1 METTRTE
8 TTRKEMKAM
17 NDNRVLRKMFLSEEF
32 SMDTPRST
40 QMYTDWGMSV
50 LDNGTAVVPVM
61 GVLGDW
67 MPYSYI
73 TGMVEKAVQMDS
85 VNEIILSIN
94 SPGGA
99 VAGLFDSCRF
109 IEKASKKKKCIAYV
123 TGMACSAAYAIATAC
138 DEIFMMED
146 AEVGSCGCYA
156 HAVEYSDAY
165 FEKEGFLHRIFRS
178 KCSPK
183 KNCSVITDE
192 AEAEAFQ
199 AEIDALGEK
208 YLKYVAKRRKCAY
221 SDALENFG
229 KGGVLMG
236 EKAIA
241 AGMVDG
247 IKTLEEL
254 GIEEADT
261 GSTKTNKVATED
273 GTEINATENNSPL
286 DGGEGDDM
294 DINAMSEEQRRET
307 FEALCSLQP
316 DLTDSIVKSA
326 KDEERKRILALGE
339 LRNGSAEVDAIVDSA
354 VEDGRGAEAVAIDI
368 VKAMKSAKDE
378 VKDRRNA
385 ELDSLAE
392 DTDEA
397 GVGRYAIDDNPY
409 LTAAREMGK
418 ENK

>member
-1 METTRTE
+1 
-8 TTRKEMKAM
+8 M

-73 TGMVEKAVQMDS
+73 TGMIEDALSMEKVDS
-85 VNEIILSIN
+85 IVLMIN

-99 VAGLFDSCRF
+99 VAGLFDTCRY
-109 IEKASKKKKCIAYV
+109 IEKASKKKKCTAYV

-208 YLKYVAKRRKCAY
+208 YLRYVAKRRKCAY
-221 SDALENFG
+221 ADALENFG

>member
-1 METTRTE
+1 
-8 TTRKEMKAM
+8 M

-73 TGMVEKAVQMDS
+73 TGMIEKALKRDDI
-85 VNEIILSIN
+85 NEIVLLIDF
-94 SPGGA
+94 PGGA
-99 VAGLFDSCRF
+99 VAGLFDTCRF
-109 IEKASKKKKCIAYV
+109 IERASKKKKCTAYV

-138 DEIFMMED
+138 DEIYMMED

-165 FEKEGFLHRIFRS
+165 FEKEGFIHRVFRS

-183 KNCSVITDE
+183 KNCSVIADE
-192 AEAEAFQ
+192 VEAEAFQ
-199 AEIDALGEK
+199 KEIDVLGEK
-208 YLKYVAKRRKCAY
+208 YLRYVAKRRKCAY

-254 GIEEADT
+254 GIEEADES
-261 GSTKTNKVATED
+261 STKTRKTAVKD
-273 GTEINATENNSPL
+273 GTEIKAIENNSPQN
-286 DGGEGDDM
+286 GGEGDDM

-316 DLTDSIVKSA
+316 DLTDFIVKSA
-326 KDEERKRILALGE
+326 KDEEKKRILALGE

-354 VEDGRGAEAVAIDI
+354 VEDGRSAEAIAVDI

-378 VKDRRNA
+378 VKDRRKA

-397 GVGRYAIDDNPY
+397 GVGRYSVDDNPY

>member
-1 METTRTE
+1 
-8 TTRKEMKAM
+8 M

-50 LDNGTAVVPVM
+50 LDNGMAVVPVM

-73 TGMVEKAVQMDS
+73 TGMIEKALKRDDI
-85 VNEIILSIN
+85 NEIVLLID

-138 DEIFMMED
+138 DEIYMMED

-165 FEKEGFLHRIFRS
+165 FEKEGFLHRVFRS

-192 AEAEAFQ
+192 VEAEAFQ
-199 AEIDALGEK
+199 KEIDALGEK
-208 YLKYVAKRRKCAY
+208 YLRYVAKRRKCAY

>member
-1 METTRTE
+1 
-8 TTRKEMKAM
+8 MKAM

-73 TGMVEKAVQMDS
+73 TGMIEKALKRDDI
-85 VNEIILSIN
+85 NEIVLLID

-109 IEKASKKKKCIAYV
+109 IEKASKKKKCTAYV

-138 DEIFMMED
+138 DDIYIMED

-165 FEKEGFLHRIFRS
+165 FEKEGFLHRVFRS

-183 KNCSVITDE
+183 KNCSVIADE
-192 AEAEAFQ
+192 VEAEAFQ
-199 AEIDALGEK
+199 KEIDALGEK
-208 YLKYVAKRRKCAY
+208 YLRYVAKRRKCAY

-254 GIEEADT
+254 GIEEADE
-261 GSTKTNKVATED
+261 GSTKTRKSAVKD
-273 GTEINATENNSPL
+273 GTEINANENNSPL

-326 KDEERKRILALGE
+326 KDEEKKRILALGE

-378 VKDRRNA
+378 VKDRRKA

-397 GVGRYAIDDNPY
+397 GVGRYSIDDNPY

>member
-1 METTRTE
+1 
-8 TTRKEMKAM
+8 M

-73 TGMVEKAVQMDS
+73 TGMIEKALKMDDI
-85 VNEIILSIN
+85 NEIVLLID

-99 VAGLFDSCRF
+99 VAGLFDTCRF
-109 IEKASKKKKCIAYV
+109 IEKASKKKKCTAYV

-138 DEIFMMED
+138 DEIYMMED

-165 FEKEGFLHRIFRS
+165 FEKEGFLHRVFRS

-192 AEAEAFQ
+192 VEAEAFQ
-199 AEIDALGEK
+199 KEIDALGEK
-208 YLKYVAKRRKCAY
+208 YLRYVAKRRKCAY

-254 GIEEADT
+254 GIEEVDT

>member
-1 METTRTE
+1 
-8 TTRKEMKAM
+8 MKAM

-73 TGMVEKAVQMDS
+73 TGMIEKALKRDDI
-85 VNEIILSIN
+85 NEIVLLID

-99 VAGLFDSCRF
+99 VAGLFDSCRY
-109 IEKASKKKKCIAYV
+109 IEKASKKKKCTAYV

-165 FEKEGFLHRIFRS
+165 FEKEGFLHRVFRS

-192 AEAEAFQ
+192 VEAEAFQ
-199 AEIDALGEK
+199 KEIDALGEK
-208 YLKYVAKRRKCAY
+208 YLRYVAKRRKCAY

>member
-1 METTRTE
+1 
-8 TTRKEMKAM
+8 M

-73 TGMVEKAVQMDS
+73 TGMIEKALKRDDI
-85 VNEIILSIN
+85 NEIVLLID

-109 IEKASKKKKCIAYV
+109 IEKASKKKKCTAYV

-138 DEIFMMED
+138 DEIYMMED

-165 FEKEGFLHRIFRS
+165 FEKEGFLHRVFRS

-192 AEAEAFQ
+192 VEAEAFQ
-199 AEIDALGEK
+199 DEIDALGEK
-208 YLKYVAKRRKCAY
+208 YLRYVAKRRKCAY

-254 GIEEADT
+254 GIEEADE
-261 GSTKTNKVATED
+261 GSTKARKTAMND
-273 GTEINATENNSPL
+273 GKEINAIENNSPL

-378 VKDRRNA
+378 VKDRRKA
-385 ELDSLAE
+385 ELDSLVE

>member
-1 METTRTE
+1 
-8 TTRKEMKAM
+8 MKAM

-67 MPYSYI
+67 TPYSYI
-73 TGMVEKAVQMDS
+73 TGMIEKALKRDDI
-85 VNEIILSIN
+85 NEIVLLID

-109 IEKASKKKKCIAYV
+109 IEKASKKKKCTAYV

-138 DEIFMMED
+138 DEIYMMED

-165 FEKEGFLHRIFRS
+165 FEKEGFLHRVFRS

-192 AEAEAFQ
+192 VEAEAFQ
-199 AEIDALGEK
+199 KEIDALGEK
-208 YLKYVAKRRKCAY
+208 YLRYVAKRRKCAY

>member
-1 METTRTE
+1 
-8 TTRKEMKAM
+8 M

-73 TGMVEKAVQMDS
+73 TGMIEKALKRDDI
-85 VNEIILSIN
+85 NEIVLLID

-109 IEKASKKKKCIAYV
+109 IEKASKKKKCTAYV

-138 DEIFMMED
+138 DEIYMMED

-165 FEKEGFLHRIFRS
+165 FEKEGFLHRVFRS

-192 AEAEAFQ
+192 VEAEAFQ
-199 AEIDALGEK
+199 KEIDALGEK
-208 YLKYVAKRRKCAY
+208 YLRYVAKRRKCAY

-316 DLTDSIVKSA
+316 DLTNSIVKSA

>member
-1 METTRTE
+1 
-8 TTRKEMKAM
+8 M

-73 TGMVEKAVQMDS
+73 TGMIEKALKRDDI
-85 VNEIILSIN
+85 NEIVLLID

-109 IEKASKKKKCIAYV
+109 IEKASKKKKCTAYV

-138 DEIFMMED
+138 DEIYMMED

-165 FEKEGFLHRIFRS
+165 FEKEGFLHRVFRS

-199 AEIDALGEK
+199 EEIDALGDK
-208 YLKYVAKRRKCAY
+208 YLKYVAKRRKCSY

-254 GIEEADT
+254 GIEEADE
-261 GSTKTNKVATED
+261 GSTKTRKSAVKD
-273 GTEINATENNSPL
+273 GTEINANENNSPL

-326 KDEERKRILALGE
+326 KDEEKKRILALGE

-378 VKDRRNA
+378 VKDRRKA

-397 GVGRYAIDDNPY
+397 GVGRYSIDDNPY

>member
-1 METTRTE
+1 
-8 TTRKEMKAM
+8 M

-73 TGMVEKAVQMDS
+73 TGMIEKALKMDDI
-85 VNEIILSIN
+85 NEIVLLID

-99 VAGLFDSCRF
+99 VAGLFDSCRY
-109 IEKASKKKKCIAYV
+109 IEKASKKKKCTAYV

-138 DEIFMMED
+138 DEIYMMED

-165 FEKEGFLHRIFRS
+165 FEKEGFLHRVFRS

-192 AEAEAFQ
+192 VEAEVFQ
-199 AEIDALGEK
+199 EEIDALGEK
-208 YLKYVAKRRKCAY
+208 YLRYVAKRRKCAY

-368 VKAMKSAKDE
+368 VKAMKSAKSE
-378 VKDRRNA
+378 VEDRRKA

>member
-1 METTRTE
+1 
-8 TTRKEMKAM
+8 MKAM

-73 TGMVEKAVQMDS
+73 TGMIEKALKRDDI
-85 VNEIILSIN
+85 NEIVLLID

-109 IEKASKKKKCIAYV
+109 IEKASKKKKCTAYV

-138 DEIFMMED
+138 DEIYMMED

-165 FEKEGFLHRIFRS
+165 FEKEGFLHRVFRS

-192 AEAEAFQ
+192 VEAEAFQ
-199 AEIDALGEK
+199 KEIDALGEK
-208 YLKYVAKRRKCAY
+208 YLRYVAKRRKCAY

>member
-99 VAGLFDSCRF
+99 VAGLFDSCRY

-138 DEIFMMED
+138 DEIYMMED

-165 FEKEGFLHRIFRS
+165 FEKEGFLHRVFRS

-192 AEAEAFQ
+192 VEAEAFQ
-199 AEIDALGEK
+199 EEIDALGEK
-208 YLKYVAKRRKCAY
+208 YLRYVAKRRKCAY

>member
-8 TTRKEMKAM
+8 TTRKEMKVM

-73 TGMVEKAVQMDS
+73 TGMIEDALSMEKVDS
-85 VNEIILSIN
+85 IVLMIN

-109 IEKASKKKKCIAYV
+109 IEKASKKKKCTAYV

-208 YLKYVAKRRKCAY
+208 YLRYVAKRRKCAY

-241 AGMVDG
+241 AGMVDC

>member
-1 METTRTE
+1 
-8 TTRKEMKAM
+8 M

-32 SMDTPRST
+32 SMNTPRST

-73 TGMVEKAVQMDS
+73 TGMIEKALKRDDI
-85 VNEIILSIN
+85 NEIVLLID

-109 IEKASKKKKCIAYV
+109 IEKASKKKKCTAYV

-138 DEIFMMED
+138 DEIYMMED

-165 FEKEGFLHRIFRS
+165 FEKEGFLHRVFRS

-192 AEAEAFQ
+192 VEAEAFQ
-199 AEIDALGEK
+199 EEIDALGEK
-208 YLKYVAKRRKCAY
+208 YLRYVAKRRKCAY

-273 GTEINATENNSPL
+273 STEINATENNSPL

>member
-1 METTRTE
+1 
-8 TTRKEMKAM
+8 MKAM

-73 TGMVEKAVQMDS
+73 TGMIEKALKRDDI
-85 VNEIILSIN
+85 NEIVLLID

-109 IEKASKKKKCIAYV
+109 IEKASKKKKCTAYV

-138 DEIFMMED
+138 DEIYMMED

-165 FEKEGFLHRIFRS
+165 FEKEGFLHRVFRS

-192 AEAEAFQ
+192 VEAEAFQ
-199 AEIDALGEK
+199 EEIDALGEK
-208 YLKYVAKRRKCAY
+208 YLRYVAKRRKCAY

-236 EKAIA
+236 EKAVA

-254 GIEEADT
+254 GIEEADE
-261 GSTKTNKVATED
+261 GSTKSRKSAVKD
-273 GTEINATENNSPL
+273 GTEINANENNSPL

-354 VEDGRGAEAVAIDI
+354 VEDGRGAEAIAVDI

-378 VKDRRNA
+378 VKDRRKA

-397 GVGRYAIDDNPY
+397 GVGRYSIDDNPY

>member
-1 METTRTE
+1 
-8 TTRKEMKAM
+8 M

-73 TGMVEKAVQMDS
+73 TGMIEKALKRDDI
-85 VNEIILSIN
+85 NEIVLLID

-109 IEKASKKKKCIAYV
+109 IEKASKKKKCTAYV

-138 DEIFMMED
+138 DEIYMMED

-165 FEKEGFLHRIFRS
+165 FEKEGFLHRVFRS

-192 AEAEAFQ
+192 VEAEAFQ
-199 AEIDALGEK
+199 KEIDALGEK
-208 YLKYVAKRRKCAY
+208 YLRYVAKRRKCAY

-236 EKAIA
+236 EEAIA

>member
-1 METTRTE
+1 
-8 TTRKEMKAM
+8 M

-73 TGMVEKAVQMDS
+73 TGMIEKALKRDDI
-85 VNEIILSIN
+85 NEIVLLID

-109 IEKASKKKKCIAYV
+109 IERASKKKKCTAYV

-138 DEIFMMED
+138 DEIYMMED

-165 FEKEGFLHRIFRS
+165 FEKEGFIHRVFRS

-192 AEAEAFQ
+192 VEAEAFQ
-199 AEIDALGEK
+199 KEIDALGEK
-208 YLKYVAKRRKCAY
+208 YLRYVAKRRKCAY

-254 GIEEADT
+254 GIEEANT

-354 VEDGRGAEAVAIDI
+354 VEDGRSAEAIAVDI

>member
-1 METTRTE
+1 
-8 TTRKEMKAM
+8 M

-138 DEIFMMED
+138 DEIYMMED

-165 FEKEGFLHRIFRS
+165 FEKEGFLHRVFRS

-192 AEAEAFQ
+192 VEAEAFQ
-199 AEIDALGEK
+199 KEIDALGEK
-208 YLKYVAKRRKCAY
+208 YLRYVAKRRKCAY

>member
-1 METTRTE
+1 
-8 TTRKEMKAM
+8 MKAM

-73 TGMVEKAVQMDS
+73 TGMIEKALKRDDI
-85 VNEIILSIN
+85 NEIVLLID

-109 IEKASKKKKCIAYV
+109 IEKASKKKKCTAYV

-138 DEIFMMED
+138 DEIYMMED

-165 FEKEGFLHRIFRS
+165 FEKEGFLHRVFRS

-199 AEIDALGEK
+199 AEIDALGDK

-236 EKAIA
+236 EKAVA

-254 GIEEADT
+254 GIEEADE
-261 GSTKTNKVATED
+261 GSTKSRKSAVKD
-273 GTEINATENNSPL
+273 GTEINANENNSPL

-354 VEDGRGAEAVAIDI
+354 VEDGRGAEAIAIDI

-378 VKDRRNA
+378 VKDRRKA

-397 GVGRYAIDDNPY
+397 GVGRYSIDDNPY

>member
-1 METTRTE
+1 
-8 TTRKEMKAM
+8 MKAM

-73 TGMVEKAVQMDS
+73 TGMIEKALKRDDI
-85 VNEIILSIN
+85 NEIVLLID

-109 IEKASKKKKCIAYV
+109 IEKASKKKKCTAYV

-138 DEIFMMED
+138 DEIYMMED

-165 FEKEGFLHRIFRS
+165 FEKEGFLHRVFRS

-192 AEAEAFQ
+192 VEAEAFQ
-199 AEIDALGEK
+199 EEIDALGEK
-208 YLKYVAKRRKCAY
+208 YLRYVAKRRKCAY

>member
-1 METTRTE
+1 
-8 TTRKEMKAM
+8 M

-73 TGMVEKAVQMDS
+73 TGMIEKALKRDDI
-85 VNEIILSIN
+85 NEIVLLID

-109 IEKASKKKKCIAYV
+109 IEKASKKKKCTAYV

-165 FEKEGFLHRIFRS
+165 FEKEGFLHRVFRS

-208 YLKYVAKRRKCAY
+208 YLRYVAKRRKCAY

-273 GTEINATENNSPL
+273 STEINATENNSPL

>member
-1 METTRTE
+1 
-8 TTRKEMKAM
+8 M

-99 VAGLFDSCRF
+99 VAGLFDSCRY

-138 DEIFMMED
+138 DEIYMMED

-165 FEKEGFLHRIFRS
+165 FEKEGFLHRVFRS

-192 AEAEAFQ
+192 VEAEAFQ
-199 AEIDALGEK
+199 EEIDALGEK
-208 YLKYVAKRRKCAY
+208 YLRYVAKRRKCAY

>member
-1 METTRTE
+1 
-8 TTRKEMKAM
+8 MKAM

-73 TGMVEKAVQMDS
+73 TGMIEKALKRDDI
-85 VNEIILSIN
+85 NEIVLLID

-109 IEKASKKKKCIAYV
+109 IEKASKKKKCTAYV

-138 DEIFMMED
+138 DEIYMMED

-165 FEKEGFLHRIFRS
+165 FEKEGFLHRVFRS

-199 AEIDALGEK
+199 EEIDALGDK
-208 YLKYVAKRRKCAY
+208 YLKYVAKRRKCSY

-254 GIEEADT
+254 GIEEADE
-261 GSTKTNKVATED
+261 GSTKTRKSAVKD
-273 GTEINATENNSPL
+273 GTEINANENNSPL

-294 DINAMSEEQRRET
+294 DINAMSEEQRSET

-326 KDEERKRILALGE
+326 KDEEKKRILALGE

-378 VKDRRNA
+378 VKDRRKA

-397 GVGRYAIDDNPY
+397 GVGRYSIDDNPY

>member
-99 VAGLFDSCRF
+99 VAGLFDSCRY

-165 FEKEGFLHRIFRS
+165 FEKEGFLHRVFRS

-192 AEAEAFQ
+192 VEAEAFQ
-199 AEIDALGEK
+199 EEIDALGEK
-208 YLKYVAKRRKCAY
+208 YLRYVAKRRKCAY

>member
-1 METTRTE
+1 
-8 TTRKEMKAM
+8 M

-73 TGMVEKAVQMDS
+73 TGMIEKALKRDDI
-85 VNEIILSIN
+85 NEIVLLID

-109 IEKASKKKKCIAYV
+109 IERASKKKKCTAYV

-138 DEIFMMED
+138 DEIYMMED

-156 HAVEYSDAY
+156 HAVEYSDTY
-165 FEKEGFLHRIFRS
+165 FEKEGFIHRVFRS

-192 AEAEAFQ
+192 VEAEAFQ
-199 AEIDALGEK
+199 KEIDALGEK
-208 YLKYVAKRRKCAY
+208 YLRYVAKRRKCAY

-254 GIEEADT
+254 GIEEADES
-261 GSTKTNKVATED
+261 STKTRKTAVKD
-273 GTEINATENNSPL
+273 GTEIKAIENNSPQN
-286 DGGEGDDM
+286 GGEGDDM

-326 KDEERKRILALGE
+326 KDEEKKRILALGE

-354 VEDGRGAEAVAIDI
+354 VEDGRSAEAIAVDI

-378 VKDRRNA
+378 VKDRRKA

-397 GVGRYAIDDNPY
+397 GVGRYSIDDNPY

>member
-1 METTRTE
+1 MK

-32 SMDTPRST
+32 SMNTPRST

-73 TGMVEKAVQMDS
+73 TGMIEKALQRDD
-85 VNEIILSIN
+85 VNGIVLLID

-109 IEKASKKKKCIAYV
+109 IEKASKKKKCTAYV

-138 DEIFMMED
+138 DEIYMMED

-165 FEKEGFLHRIFRS
+165 FEKEGFLHRVFRS

-199 AEIDALGEK
+199 EEIDALGDK

-254 GIEEADT
+254 GIEEADE
-261 GSTKTNKVATED
+261 GSTKSRKSAVKD
-273 GTEINATENNSPL
+273 GTEINANENNSPL

-354 VEDGRGAEAVAIDI
+354 VEDGRGAEAIAIDI

-378 VKDRRNA
+378 VKDKRKA

-397 GVGRYAIDDNPY
+397 GVGRYSIDDNPY

>member
-1 METTRTE
+1 
-8 TTRKEMKAM
+8 M

-40 QMYTDWGMSV
+40 QMYTDYGMSV

-73 TGMVEKAVQMDS
+73 TGMIEKALKRDDI
-85 VNEIILSIN
+85 NEIVLLID

-109 IEKASKKKKCIAYV
+109 IEKASKKKKCTAYV

-138 DEIFMMED
+138 DEIYMMED

-165 FEKEGFLHRIFRS
+165 FEKEGFLHRVFRS

-192 AEAEAFQ
+192 VEAEAFQ
-199 AEIDALGEK
+199 KEIDALGEK
-208 YLKYVAKRRKCAY
+208 YLRYVAKRRKCAY
-221 SDALENFG
+221 SDVLENFG

>member
-1 METTRTE
+1 
-8 TTRKEMKAM
+8 M

-165 FEKEGFLHRIFRS
+165 FEKEGFLHRVFRS

-192 AEAEAFQ
+192 VEAEAFQ
-199 AEIDALGEK
+199 EEIDALGEK
-208 YLKYVAKRRKCAY
+208 YLRYVAKRRKCAY

>member
-1 METTRTE
+1 
-8 TTRKEMKAM
+8 M

-73 TGMVEKAVQMDS
+73 TGMIEKALKRDDI
-85 VNEIILSIN
+85 NEIVLLID

-99 VAGLFDSCRF
+99 VAGLFDTCRF
-109 IEKASKKKKCIAYV
+109 IERASKKKKCTAYV

-138 DEIFMMED
+138 DEIYMMED

-165 FEKEGFLHRIFRS
+165 FEKEGFIHRVFRS

-183 KNCSVITDE
+183 KNCSVIADE
-192 AEAEAFQ
+192 VEAEAFQ
-199 AEIDALGEK
+199 KEIDALGEK
-208 YLKYVAKRRKCAY
+208 YLRYVAKRRKCAY

-254 GIEEADT
+254 GIEEADES
-261 GSTKTNKVATED
+261 STKTRKTAVKD
-273 GTEINATENNSPL
+273 GTEIKAIENNSPQN
-286 DGGEGDDM
+286 GGEGDDM

-326 KDEERKRILALGE
+326 KDEEKKRILALGE

-354 VEDGRGAEAVAIDI
+354 VEDGRSAEAIAVDI

-378 VKDRRNA
+378 VKDRRKA

-397 GVGRYAIDDNPY
+397 GVGRYSIDDNPY

>member
-1 METTRTE
+1 
-8 TTRKEMKAM
+8 MKVM

-73 TGMVEKAVQMDS
+73 TGMIEDALSMEKVDS
-85 VNEIILSIN
+85 IVLMIN

-99 VAGLFDSCRF
+99 VAGLFDTCRY
-109 IEKASKKKKCIAYV
+109 IEKASKKKKCTAYV

-165 FEKEGFLHRIFRS
+165 FEKEGFLHRVFRS

-208 YLKYVAKRRKCAY
+208 YLRYVAKRRKCAY

>member
-1 METTRTE
+1 
-8 TTRKEMKAM
+8 M

-73 TGMVEKAVQMDS
+73 TGMIEKALKRDDI
-85 VNEIILSIN
+85 NEIVLLID

-99 VAGLFDSCRF
+99 VAGLFDSCRY
-109 IEKASKKKKCIAYV
+109 IEKASKKKKCTAYV

-138 DEIFMMED
+138 DEIYMMED

-165 FEKEGFLHRIFRS
+165 FEKEGFLHRVFRS

-192 AEAEAFQ
+192 VEAEAFQ
-199 AEIDALGEK
+199 KEIDALGEK
-208 YLKYVAKRRKCAY
+208 YLRYVAKRRKCAY

>member
-1 METTRTE
+1 METM
-8 TTRKEMKAM
+8 RKEMKAM

-73 TGMVEKAVQMDS
+73 TGMIEKALKRDDI
-85 VNEIILSIN
+85 NEIVLLID

-109 IEKASKKKKCIAYV
+109 IEKASKKKKCTAYV

-138 DEIFMMED
+138 DEIYMMED

-165 FEKEGFLHRIFRS
+165 FEKEGFLHRVFRS

-192 AEAEAFQ
+192 VEAEAFQ
-199 AEIDALGEK
+199 DEIDALGEK
-208 YLKYVAKRRKCAY
+208 YLRYVAKRRKCAY

-254 GIEEADT
+254 GIEEADE
-261 GSTKTNKVATED
+261 GSTKARKTAMND
-273 GTEINATENNSPL
+273 GKEINAIENNSPL

-368 VKAMKSAKDE
+368 VKAMKSAKDK

>member
-109 IEKASKKKKCIAYV
+109 IEKASKKKKCTAYV

-138 DEIFMMED
+138 DEIYMMED

-165 FEKEGFLHRIFRS
+165 FEKEGFLHRVFRS

-192 AEAEAFQ
+192 VEAEAFQ
-199 AEIDALGEK
+199 KEIDALGEK
-208 YLKYVAKRRKCAY
+208 YLRYVAKRRKCAY

-254 GIEEADT
+254 GIEEADA

>member
-1 METTRTE
+1 
-8 TTRKEMKAM
+8 M

-73 TGMVEKAVQMDS
+73 TGMIEKALKRDDI
-85 VNEIILSIN
+85 NEIVLLID

-109 IEKASKKKKCIAYV
+109 IEKASKKKKCTAYV

-138 DEIFMMED
+138 DEIYMMED

-165 FEKEGFLHRIFRS
+165 FEKEGFIHRVFRS

-183 KNCSVITDE
+183 KNCSVIADE
-192 AEAEAFQ
+192 VEAEAFQ
-199 AEIDALGEK
+199 KEIDALGEK
-208 YLKYVAKRRKCAY
+208 YLRYVAKRRKCAY

-254 GIEEADT
+254 GIEEADE
-261 GSTKTNKVATED
+261 GSTKTRKSAVKD
-273 GTEINATENNSPL
+273 GTEINANENNSPL

-316 DLTDSIVKSA
+316 DLTDFIVKSA
-326 KDEERKRILALGE
+326 KDEEKKRILALGE

-354 VEDGRGAEAVAIDI
+354 VEDGRSAEAIAVDI

-378 VKDRRNA
+378 VKDRRKA

-397 GVGRYAIDDNPY
+397 GVGRYSVDDNPY

>member
-1 METTRTE
+1 METM
-8 TTRKEMKAM
+8 RKEMKAM

-73 TGMVEKAVQMDS
+73 TGMIEKALKRDDI
-85 VNEIILSIN
+85 NEIVLLID

-109 IEKASKKKKCIAYV
+109 IEKASKKKKCTAYV

-138 DEIFMMED
+138 DEIYMMED

-165 FEKEGFLHRIFRS
+165 FEKEGFLHRVFRS

-192 AEAEAFQ
+192 VEAEAFQ
-199 AEIDALGEK
+199 DEIDALGEK
-208 YLKYVAKRRKCAY
+208 YLRYVAKRRKCAY

-273 GTEINATENNSPL
+273 GTEINAIENNSPQN
-286 DGGEGDDM
+286 GGEGDDM

-368 VKAMKSAKDE
+368 VKAMKSAKDK

>member
-1 METTRTE
+1 
-8 TTRKEMKAM
+8 MKAM

-73 TGMVEKAVQMDS
+73 TGMIEKALKRDDI
-85 VNEIILSIN
+85 NEIVLLID

-109 IEKASKKKKCIAYV
+109 IEKASKKKKCTAYV

-178 KCSPK
+178 KCSPT

-208 YLKYVAKRRKCAY
+208 YLRYVAKRRKCAY